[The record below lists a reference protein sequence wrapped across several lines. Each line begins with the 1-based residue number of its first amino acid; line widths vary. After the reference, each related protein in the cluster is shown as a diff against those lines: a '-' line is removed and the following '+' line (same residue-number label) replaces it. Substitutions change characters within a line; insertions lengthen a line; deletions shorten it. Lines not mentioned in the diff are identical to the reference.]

1 MVLPRITQP
10 APFFKGQAVMPDKQF
25 KEISLDDYRGKWLV
39 LFFYPLDFTFVCPT
53 EILAYSE
60 AATEFKRI
68 NTEVLAASCD
78 SKFSHLAWTNQD
90 RKKGGLGE
98 MHIPM
103 LSDETKSISRSYGV
117 LIDQGE
123 DAGLPL
129 RGLFIIDPLGIL
141 RQVTVNDLPIGRSV
155 EETIR
160 LVNAFQFADEHGEV
174 CPVNW
179 KKGDKAIKVPN
190 ALKTYEEVQKDK
202 LKEEKRL
209 VGTSGEVMHLIKM
222 PYQILNYAISG
233 SIEAIVGDIIGSIFF
248 NRRRPAAVTLE
259 RIVKVGLY
267 GGLIRGPILWIWH
280 NILRDYIGYLMK
292 GLNQTSKDVILFLV
306 DRILFAPPFVFA
318 TVWLTQLI
326 ESGIAVDENT
336 SRLYAFALMTNQ
348 QIWAIGKIIMY
359 QLNRE
364 SKVVLYHVLS
374 IVWHIYLASL

>member
-1 MVLPRITQP
+1 MVLPKIKQP
-10 APFFKGQAVMPDKQF
+10 APSFRGQAVMPDKQF
-25 KEISLDDYRGKWLV
+25 KEITLGDYKGKWLV

-60 AATEFKRI
+60 AAAEFKKI

-103 LSDETKSISRSYGV
+103 LSDETKSISKDYGV
-117 LIDQGE
+117 LIEQGD

-155 EETIR
+155 EETLR
-160 LVNAFQFADEHGEV
+160 LVNAFQYTDEHGEV

-179 KKGDKAIKVPN
+179 KKGDKAIKVPS

-202 LKEEKRL
+202 VKEEKKL
-209 VGTSGEVMHLIKM
+209 DGTSGEAMHLVRT

-233 SIEAIVGDIIGSIFF
+233 GIEAIVGDIIGSLLF
-248 NRRRPAAVTLE
+248 NKRRSSAVTIE

-267 GGLIRGPILWIWH
+267 GSLIRGPILWIWH
-280 NILRDYIGYLMK
+280 NILKDYISILCN
-292 GLNQTSKDVILFLV
+292 GLNQTYKDIILFLI
-306 DRILFAPPFVFA
+306 DRILYAPPFVFA

-326 ESGIAVDENT
+326 ESGMTVDENT
-336 SRLYAFALMTNQ
+336 KRLYAFALVTNQ

-364 SKVVLYHVLS
+364 AKIILYHILS

>member
-1 MVLPRITQP
+1 MLPKITQP

-25 KEISLDDYRGKWLV
+25 KEITLDDYKGKWLV

-53 EILAYSE
+53 EILAFSE
-60 AATEFKRI
+60 AATEFKKI

-78 SKFSHLAWTNQD
+78 SKFSHLAWTNRD
-90 RKKGGLGE
+90 RKMGGLGE

-103 LSDETKSISRSYGV
+103 LSDETKNISKDYGV
-117 LIDQGE
+117 LVEEGE

-160 LVNAFQFADEHGEV
+160 LVNAFQFADENGEV

-202 LKEEKRL
+202 LKEENKL
-209 VGTSGEVMHLIKM
+209 AGTSGEAMHLIRT
-222 PYQILNYAISG
+222 PYQILNYSISG
-233 SIEAIVGDIIGSIFF
+233 CVEAIVGDLIGSVLF
-248 NRRRPAAVTLE
+248 NKRRSPGVTLR

-267 GGLIRGPILWIWH
+267 GGLFRGPILWIWH
-280 NILRDYIGYLMK
+280 NILKDYISPLFEGCT
-292 GLNQTSKDVILFLV
+292 QSSRDIILFLI
-306 DRILFAPPFVFA
+306 DRILYSPPFVFA
-318 TVWLTQLI
+318 TVWLTQLL
-326 ESGIAVDENT
+326 ENGVTVDENT
-336 SRLYAFALMTNQ
+336 KKLYAFALMTNQ

-364 SKVVLYHVLS
+364 AKIILYHILS
-374 IVWHIYLASL
+374 IVWHIYLASI